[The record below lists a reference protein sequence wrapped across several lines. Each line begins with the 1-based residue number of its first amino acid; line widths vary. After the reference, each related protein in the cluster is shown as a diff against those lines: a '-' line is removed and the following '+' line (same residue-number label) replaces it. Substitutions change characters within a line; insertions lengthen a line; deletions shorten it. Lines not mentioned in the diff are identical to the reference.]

1 MNISLTR
8 AQWTL
13 IVALT
18 LALAPYFLRLGASS
32 LWDSNEAF
40 YAETPREMI
49 ASGDYINPTFS
60 YRPRLNKPPL
70 SYWIVVPF
78 YKLFGV
84 SETVER
90 LPIAL
95 AAMVMIAAAFGLGRL
110 LFSLDAGLFAALG
123 LAIAIRFVMF
133 SRRIMIDLYLATF
146 MSLALLM
153 LVLAE
158 RRPERRRFFLV
169 LMYAFTGLAVI
180 TKGPVAAVLM
190 AIVLVTY
197 IALYRRLRVR
207 ELMLPAGL
215 IIIAAVVLPWYVAI
229 YFQHGWGYIQTFLL
243 SDNVSRYAQQVFG
256 PRRGAW
262 FYLPVIIGDFFPWS
276 LFLVPLGWFAA
287 QRLWSLLRGRN
298 RERGES
304 EVTGLLA
311 IWIAVIVLFFSLSK
325 SKEDLYILPVY
336 PAAAAIVGGWFAR
349 GVAKK
354 EGLLRRAT
362 VVMAAAVGA
371 VGVAILYFSYRL
383 SHAYDISGVNLIA
396 CMAIIGGLCAVGAGA
411 LKATRIAIVVSA
423 LTMIAS
429 NYVFVLVTLP
439 DFERYKPVTRVCE
452 MISSEAGPDALVG
465 YYKAAYPSMAFYLK
479 RSIFEYKEQQ
489 DLENTFASG
498 KEVFCLMAASDY
510 ETLREQLPPTVRVL
524 ASYPIFKVKLKRILD
539 RVEPPQVVLISNK
552 GGPSVAQ

>member
-13 IVALT
+13 ILALT

-49 ASGDYINPTFS
+49 ASGDYVNPTFS

-153 LVLAE
+153 LVLAQ
-158 RRPERRRFFLV
+158 RQPERRRLFLI

-215 IIIAAVVLPWYVAI
+215 IIIVAVVLPWYVVI
-229 YFQHGWGYIQTFLL
+229 YFQHGWGYIETFLL

-276 LFLVPLGWFAA
+276 LFLVPLGWVAA
-287 QRLWSLLRGRN
+287 QRLWCLLRGRS
-298 RERGES
+298 REQTES

-349 GVAKK
+349 GVAEK

-362 VVMAAAVGA
+362 VVMAAALGA
-371 VGVAILYFSYRL
+371 VGVASLYFSYRF
-383 SHAYDISGVNLIA
+383 SQAYDISGVNLIA
-396 CMAIIGGLCAVGAGA
+396 WVAIIGGLCALGAGA
-411 LKATRIAIVVSA
+411 FKRIRTAIVISA

-452 MISSEAGPDALVG
+452 LISSEARPDALVG

-479 RSIFEYKEQQ
+479 RPIFEYKEQK

-498 KEVFCLMAASDY
+498 KEVFCLMAESDY
-510 ETLREQLPPTVRVL
+510 ETLKEQLPPTVRVL

-552 GGPSVAQ
+552 GGTNGAQ